1 MSDNDKE
8 KKRLQ
13 KEWEN
18 AAKTRDTLTMRQV
31 QEKMN
36 ALLLKEGRKD
46 SDA

>member
-1 MSDNDKE
+1 MSDNEKE

-18 AAKTRDTLTMRQV
+18 AAKSRDTLTMRQV

-36 ALLLKEGRKD
+36 ALLMKEQRP
-46 SDA
+46 DA

>member
-18 AAKTRDTLTMRQV
+18 AAKTRDTLTMRKV
-31 QEKMN
+31 QEQMN
-36 ALLLKEGRKD
+36 ALLRKEQRP
-46 SDA
+46 DA